1 MSRLSWANVSA
12 FVLALTTSVLL
23 LVVPVYKSVSSSAV
37 VEGSKSSQTETTKTS
52 EHTLLEQSG
61 PAVLVALIPPV
72 LITLIPLLVRP
83 SARRPWL
90 LASAIT
96 LSVLCILAGF
106 SIGLLYLPAAVALWV
121 ATAISGRAQRTAGSS
136 DSS

>member
-12 FVLALTTSVLL
+12 FVLALTASVLL

-37 VEGSKSSQTETTKTS
+37 VEGSTSSQTETTKTS
-52 EHTLLEQSG
+52 ELTLLEQSG
-61 PAVLVALIPPV
+61 PAVLLALIAPV

-83 SARRPWL
+83 CAPRPWL

-121 ATAISGRAQRTAGSS
+121 AAAISGTAQRTSGSS
-136 DSS
+136 DYS